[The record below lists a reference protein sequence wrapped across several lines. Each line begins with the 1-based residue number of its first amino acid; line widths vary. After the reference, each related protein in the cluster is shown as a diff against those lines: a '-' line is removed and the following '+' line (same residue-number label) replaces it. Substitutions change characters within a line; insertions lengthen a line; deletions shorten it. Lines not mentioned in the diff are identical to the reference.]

1 MVNIII
7 YLEKR
12 HNTKNIIKLLLEEK
26 LIASGSIDENNVFYK
41 LENGSVS
48 EIVYNVITAQ
58 SKSLLFNDIVK
69 LVEGIIGE
77 ETPINSIPIIGSNKI
92 FDNTIRSKTIP
103 I

>member
-7 YLEKR
+7 YLEKK
-12 HNTKNIIKLLLEEK
+12 HQVKEIVKILLEEK
-26 LIASGSIDENNVFYK
+26 LIASASIDENNVFYK
-41 LENGSVS
+41 LENDCVS

-69 LVEGIIGE
+69 HVEELIGE
-77 ETPINSIPIIGSNKI
+77 ETPINSIPIIGSNKY